1 MQAHRHATEAGAGR
15 CPALGGHRRAP
26 AVVPREHAGR
36 VMGEGDCMRPQYA
49 FLTRAVHAGEA
60 ADPTTGAHGVPIY
73 QNTTYGFNSYDEL
86 AAYRQGKRPHFV
98 YTRDGNPTVR
108 SLEVKLAALDG
119 AEDAVACASGM
130 AGISAT
136 LLHLL
141 GNGGHLVASDDVYA
155 VARDLLLDDLPR
167 AGARVTLCDATSPA
181 AVEAAIESDT
191 RALYVETLSN
201 PLIRVADL
209 AVLAAIARRRGIP
222 LVVDNTFLS
231 PALLRPLEHGATI
244 AIHSAT
250 KYLSGHGNVLGGV
263 VCGPRALVGQI
274 RRLLSHLGGAMGA
287 FEAFL
292 LLAGT
297 KTLPLRMAQHCA
309 NADHLARLLAAHPAV
324 ETVHYPGLSSHP
336 GHDVAQ
342 RQAAGRHGGVL
353 SFRLRGG
360 EPTLRAFIDA
370 LDLCTLAV
378 SLGECSTL
386 LWPFEE
392 EDVIR
397 LAVGIEATADLADD
411 IERGLAAASAEL
423 AASPDPVVTTD
434 EGAGIEASI
443 TPAYATAVN
452 EHYARGGLTAAIGE
466 ALGLDEREGRRVSRN
481 DLAPMDQFHIGGEAA
496 TLELAALAGLGPGQL
511 VLDVGGGL
519 GGPARTLA
527 AERGCRVVVLDLTA
541 EFCHTGRQLTA
552 WTGLDGRVAFVN
564 GDALALPFPDGCFD
578 LVLTQHSTMNI
589 PDKERL
595 FAELRRVLRPGGRL
609 ALHEIVA
616 GPRGP
621 VRYPVTWARTP
632 DLSHLPAPAT
642 LRPLLAATGFAER
655 TWRDLTVATRA
666 AFNVPR
672 PGDQQPGSAPALGMH
687 LLLGPDSAERQGNLA
702 RNVCEGRIGIIQ
714 AVLERP
720 DRA

>member
-1 MQAHRHATEAGAGR
+1 MEGKYEFATR
-15 CPALGGHRRAP
+15 S
-26 AVVPREHAGR
+26 
-36 VMGEGDCMRPQYA
+36 
-49 FLTRAVHAGEA
+49 VHAGEA

-73 QNTTYGFNSYDEL
+73 QNTTYGFTSYDEL

-108 SLEVKLAALDG
+108 SLEVKLAALEG

-141 GNGGHLVASDDVYA
+141 GNGGHLVASDDVYS

-201 PLIRVADL
+201 PLVRVADL
-209 AVLAAIARRRGIP
+209 AALAAIARRRGIP

-231 PALLRPLEHGATI
+231 PALLRPIEHGATI
-244 AIHSAT
+244 VIHSAT

-324 ETVHYPGLSSHP
+324 EAVHYPGLPSHP

-342 RQAAGRHGGVL
+342 RQSAGRHGGVL

-360 EPTLRAFIDA
+360 EPALRAFIDA
-370 LDLCTLAV
+370 LELGTLAV

-392 EDVIR
+392 EGVIR
-397 LAVGIEATADLADD
+397 LAVGIEATADLAAD
-411 IERGLAAASAEL
+411 IELGLAAAAAEL
-423 AASPDPVVTTD
+423 ATSPDAGVTTNGSARNGGPIM
-434 EGAGIEASI
+434 E
-443 TPAYATAVN
+443 AYAAAVN
-452 EHYARGGLTAAIGE
+452 DHYAPGGLTTAIRE
-466 ALGLDEREGRRVSRN
+466 ALGLDEREDRRVSR
-481 DLAPMDQFHIGGEAA
+481 DVLASVDQFHIGGEAVA
-496 TLELAALAGLGPGQL
+496 LELADLAGLGPGQL

-527 AERGCRVVVLDLTA
+527 AERGCQVVVLDLTA

-552 WTGLDGRVAFVN
+552 WTGLDERVAFVN
-564 GDALALPFPDGCFD
+564 GNALALPFPNGCFD

-589 PDKERL
+589 PDKAHL

-621 VRYPVTWARTP
+621 VHYPATWARTP
-632 DLSHLPAPAT
+632 DLSFLPAPAT
-642 LRPLLAATGFAER
+642 LRPLLRATGFAE
-655 TWRDLTVATRA
+655 TSWRDLTVATRA
-666 AFNVPR
+666 VFNAPR
-672 PGDQQPGSAPALGMH
+672 PSEPQPGPRPALGRH
-687 LLLGPDSAERQGNLA
+687 LLLGPDSHERQGNLV

-714 AVLERP
+714 AVLERS
-720 DRA
+720 